1 MTDGRAEWDGP
12 TMNDVLAVDVGYP
25 SGNVLQVADDEAE
38 VWLLGALLMKKAGNQ
53 SIRNR
58 DVTELL
64 EQHGRWDNRAEL
76 CN

>member
-53 SIRNR
+53 SIGNR

-64 EQHGRWDNRAEL
+64 E
-76 CN
+76 